1 MHQRRLRIWSGIAL
15 FIALIGLYIYS
26 YQFNPFPEGVADI
39 VTSAMVVL
47 AAALAGWTST
57 AMARRYSSGTPP
69 RLIWLHFTLAVWGWA
84 IGEAIWAYE
93 YVTGGPEAAQLSL
106 ADGFWVVCYLLFIIS
121 QYRQYALIYRPDRK
135 TSIAYLS
142 FAFMAVLMFTYFY
155 GIWLLGS
162 SPEADPLTTYLN
174 AFYAIGDLALAIGAL
189 VIVFAFR
196 NGALG
201 RPWLGLLVFAFS
213 DLLYAWLES
222 SGLYA
227 WSVEQGNILTAIT
240 DTTYSA
246 AYLVIAFGCYLQ
258 LILLTFGPR
267 LKYDQ

>member
-1 MHQRRLRIWSGIAL
+1 MLAL
-15 FIALIGLYIYS
+15 FIILVGLYVYF
-26 YQFNPFPEGVADI
+26 YQVNPFPEGVADI
-39 VTSAMVVL
+39 VTSGMVVF
-47 AAALAGWTST
+47 AASLAGLTST
-57 AMARRYSSGTPP
+57 LVARRYGRGTPP

-84 IGEAIWAYE
+84 IGEAIWSYE
-93 YVTGGPEAAQLSL
+93 YVVGGQEAAQLSV
-106 ADGFWVVCYLLFIIS
+106 ADAFWVICYVLFIAS
-121 QYRQYALIYRPDRK
+121 QYRQYVLIYRPDHR

-142 FAFMAVLMFTYFY
+142 FAIMAVILFTYFY
-155 GIWLLGS
+155 GLWLLGS
-162 SPEADPLTTYLN
+162 SPDADPLITYVN
-174 AFYAIGDLALAIGAL
+174 AFYAVGDMALAIGAL
-189 VIVFAFR
+189 VIAFAFR
-196 NGALG
+196 DGALG

-227 WSVEQGNILTAIT
+227 WSVEQGNLLTTIT
-240 DTTYSA
+240 DTTYFA